1 MPWPLSDDS
10 ERLSTVLALLEKIL
24 RDGTNENRRYCKY
37 CKIIMK
43 SPVELHKTDC
53 AWRIAWELVNQRS
66 NRGSQRSKAHG
77 WVYESSGAMK
87 CSHASG

>member
-53 AWRIAWELVNQRS
+53 TWRIAWELVNQRK
-66 NRGSQRSKAHG
+66 Q
-77 WVYESSGAMK
+77 
-87 CSHASG
+87 

>member
-1 MPWPLSDDS
+1 MPRPLSDDS
-10 ERLSTVLALLEKIL
+10 GKLSTALTLLEKIL

-53 AWRIAWELVNQRS
+53 TWRLAWELVNQRKQ
-66 NRGSQRSKAHG
+66 QRESK
-77 WVYESSGAMK
+77 
-87 CSHASG
+87 